1 MPACVNGAKVR
12 LTERC
17 CLISTSSKSLTVVPS
32 STLPIRWVVPVAAS
46 SASTRV
52 VFPAP
57 EWPTST
63 TLRTLSGWP
72 AEGALPAA
80 PDVAFSA
87 IPPPPC
93 IHVCCCCQPLP
104 MAWPPQALCR
114 NQHHAPR
121 ATRAVPPRAR
131 RTVPLWRAV
140 VVQQQSPPTTTE
152 DYQPSGGGLRSAR
165 QASAGQALQIEAT
178 SLLHSR

>member
-32 STLPIRWVVPVAAS
+32 STRPIRWVVAVAVS

-93 IHVCCCCQPLP
+93 IHVSCCCQPLP

-114 NQHHAPR
+114 NQRHAPR
-121 ATRAVPPRAR
+121 DTR
-131 RTVPLWRAV
+131 RTPARDTHRA
-140 VVQQQSPPTTTE
+140 PACDT
-152 DYQPSGGGLRSAR
+152 RSAPAR
-165 QASAGQALQIEAT
+165 EAHSAAGAGCRRPAT
-178 SLLHSR
+178 VAAQQRRIADPLAEDCGCCG